1 MQDENSDD
9 GDDDDVDFHDDFN
22 FQDQEKVQRV
32 LSRLKE
38 NSDHRSFL
46 KWRDDARPQARPPVY
61 TGDSDRTHR
70 RKKEAARAHAAT
82 FEDYPRI
89 TAFFTPALNQ
99 LVEPTQAE
107 ETSES
112 ESDDDAG
119 AVKQAD
125 GRSWKPHSPTS
136 LRRKACLSSS
146 LKTVARTPASLDNT
160 SSCSPSTTVNST
172 SSRTCG
178 DA

>member
-1 MQDENSDD
+1 MNAARQTSRLYHAGDDESEDGRKISCSKVTGPGPQEHSMQDENSDD

-22 FQDQEKVQRV
+22 FQDQEKVQMV

-89 TAFFTPALNQ
+89 TAFFTPALNE
-99 LVEPTQAE
+99 LVEPTGAE

-112 ESDDDAG
+112 ESNRPIRRASQKKLIERKPVFQG
-119 AVKQAD
+119 
-125 GRSWKPHSPTS
+125 WKIGHS
-136 LRRKACLSSS
+136 
-146 LKTVARTPASLDNT
+146 
-160 SSCSPSTTVNST
+160 
-172 SSRTCG
+172 
-178 DA
+178 